1 VCVTK
6 LSPGG
11 DHLEYSTFIGGSD
24 WDQPGSIA
32 VDASG
37 AAVITGGT
45 SSPDFPTTPGAF
57 DTDFSYSGSS
67 DAFVTKLS
75 PDGASLMFST
85 FLGSHSSAYA
95 IGLDP
100 SGAAT
105 VAGIAVSDFPTTPGA
120 YDTTLDGLSDGFV
133 TRLSPSGDRLLYSTL
148 LGGQGRDEADVI
160 AVHAS
165 GTVFV
170 AGLTSSDDFPAT
182 PGAFDTSY
190 NGGGMFSGDT
200 FVARF
205 DLGCPRTASLL
216 HYGSGWAGTS
226 GVPLLTARVE
236 PVPCAKVAVSLDNS
250 LGAQTPALL
259 IVGDSAARLVTAFEG
274 TLLVTP
280 LVAFLIDLPA
290 GGISLLGTIPCD
302 GLACGT
308 VLFVQACEIDPGAS
322 KGVSFTPGLQLVIGG

>member
-1 VCVTK
+1 
-6 LSPGG
+6 
-11 DHLEYSTFIGGSD
+11 
-24 WDQPGSIA
+24 
-32 VDASG
+32 
-37 AAVITGGT
+37 
-45 SSPDFPTTPGAF
+45 
-57 DTDFSYSGSS
+57 
-67 DAFVTKLS
+67 
-75 PDGASLMFST
+75 
-85 FLGSHSSAYA
+85 
-95 IGLDP
+95 
-100 SGAAT
+100 
-105 VAGIAVSDFPTTPGA
+105 
-120 YDTTLDGLSDGFV
+120 
-133 TRLSPSGDRLLYSTL
+133 
-148 LGGQGRDEADVI
+148 
-160 AVHAS
+160 
-165 GTVFV
+165 VFV

-205 DLGCPRTASLL
+205 DLGCPRHRVAAPLRIRLGRNQRSAPA
-216 HYGSGWAGTS
+216 HGEGRAG
-226 GVPLLTARVE
+226 
-236 PVPCAKVAVSLDNS
+236 PCAKVAVSLDNS